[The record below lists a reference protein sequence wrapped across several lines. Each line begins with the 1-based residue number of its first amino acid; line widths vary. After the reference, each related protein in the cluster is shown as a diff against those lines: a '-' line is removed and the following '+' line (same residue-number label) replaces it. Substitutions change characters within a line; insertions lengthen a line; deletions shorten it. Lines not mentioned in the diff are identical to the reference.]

1 MLALGVMEGGER
13 LHTNDKYLLLR
24 NYGMDWARDIK
35 DHTCKR
41 NIIVK
46 ALYTTN
52 LP

>member
-1 MLALGVMEGGER
+1 MGAMEGGGR

-24 NYGMDWARDIK
+24 NYGMDYSKDIK

-46 ALYTTN
+46 ALDTTN
-52 LP
+52 LPWYI